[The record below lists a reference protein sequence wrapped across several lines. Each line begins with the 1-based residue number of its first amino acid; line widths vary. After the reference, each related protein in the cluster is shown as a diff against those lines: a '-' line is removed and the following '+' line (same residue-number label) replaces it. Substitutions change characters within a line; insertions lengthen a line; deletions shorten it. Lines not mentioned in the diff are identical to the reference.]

1 MNPEKV
7 LVMVML
13 LLIFFSLLFAVQG
26 EILNNKSGDLL
37 EVKLLG
43 SGKLLVGIY
52 LLLLGILVALLL
64 QLIKLQTPY
73 EKF

>member
-64 QLIKLQTPY
+64 LLIKLQTS
-73 EKF
+73 